1 MRIAVIDAS
10 APEVAVAVLVD
21 GECRFWRQAQ
31 VVYGAD
37 GFLSAALAEAL
48 PELDGMDRVAV
59 TVGPGA
65 FTGLRVG
72 VATALGLALARGVG
86 VACLSSLALRAGLF
100 PEEGEVVA
108 LLDARKDR
116 VYAGWYDVRGLQ
128 PRLIG
133 AEMDIAPERLL
144 ERLAAEAP
152 CRSLAMVG
160 DGAIRYR
167 SLLESAGHRV
177 LERAGACPVA
187 EAGRWIHL
195 VENMPIQQVL
205 LIYLREPDAKIP
217 SGLPHAG
224 PVGT

>member
-10 APEVAVAVLVD
+10 SPEVAVAVLVD
-21 GECRFWRQAQ
+21 GERRFWRQAQ

-37 GFLSAALAEAL
+37 GFLSASLAEAL
-48 PELDGMDRVAV
+48 TELDGLDRVAV

-100 PEEGEVVA
+100 REEGEVVA

-116 VYAGWYDVRGLQ
+116 VYAGRYDVRGLQ
-128 PRLIG
+128 PELIG
-133 AEMDIAPERLL
+133 AETDVAPELLL
-144 ERLAAEAP
+144 EQIAAEAP
-152 CRSLAMVG
+152 GRSVAMVG

-167 SLLESAGHRV
+167 ALL
-177 LERAGACPVA
+177 
-187 EAGRWIHL
+187 
-195 VENMPIQQVL
+195 
-205 LIYLREPDAKIP
+205 
-217 SGLPHAG
+217 
-224 PVGT
+224 